1 MWGDHVVEMPP
12 SLLSS
17 FCDKIWPLIP
27 HPKPRKR
34 GCPDRVVTMST
45 PIIYVSRWRIP
56 RRMPQACN
64 RRRTRVPLRRQG
76 SCASPMQLAEAAG
89 DLDDDDDK
97 LLLFSFHMLF
107 AQPAVLPQRL
117 MRLH

>member
-1 MWGDHVVEMPP
+1 MSSKCPHLVRRCLCQGPGRV
-12 SLLSS
+12 LSRPFYRRAVLAS
-17 FCDKIWPLIP
+17 FCDKIWPLVP

-45 PIIYVSRWRIP
+45 PIIYVSRQRIL
-56 RRMPQACN
+56 
-64 RRRTRVPLRRQG
+64 TVPYANWVKL
-76 SCASPMQLAEAAG
+76 LEV
-89 DLDDDDDK
+89 LDDGDDK

-107 AQPAVLPQRL
+107 AQPAVLQQRL